1 MSSQDTYFTVA
12 IITFNVI
19 DKLRLCLDSVIEY
32 LPGVSISVWDNGST
46 DGTKEMMESEYKNV
60 RYTYSKE
67 NLYFAQ
73 GCNELIKQCTTKYAL
88 LMNADIKLIDSSVN
102 QIVDYMEINSDVVA
116 ASPSV
121 RDHNV
126 VRHMSSGTITPL
138 WCIVRDSFLGVP
150 LRNSIGYRTLM
161 GSQTE
166 SDTVFNADKI
176 TNCCCMI
183 RCHQFT
189 SIGGFCTRQLLYWT
203 EEEFAVRVK
212 RMGMKQSVYGKSI
225 VEHDHGSSTKKLPS
239 SLVRAIY
246 VHDRMAYMHVMFGCV
261 NALIVE
267 IALLRPKIWKSF
279 QEYYWYLLWRKKI
292 DVIKKSIQKHQH

>member
-1 MSSQDTYFTVA
+1 MSTQVASFTVA

-19 DKLRLCLDSVIEY
+19 DKLRVCIDSVLDE
-32 LPGVSISVWDNGST
+32 LPEVPVRVWDNGST
-46 DGTKEMMESEYKNV
+46 DGTKEMMESEYKNI

-102 QIVDYMEINSDVVA
+102 QIVEYMEIHGDVIA
-116 ASPSV
+116 TSPSV
-121 RDHNV
+121 RDHNI

-138 WCIVRDSFLGVP
+138 WCIVRDSFIGVP
-150 LRNSIGYRTLM
+150 FRNSIGYRTVM
-161 GSQTE
+161 GSQTDPY
-166 SDTVFNADKI
+166 SIFNADKI

-183 RCHQFT
+183 RCNQFT
-189 SIGGFCTRQLLYWT
+189 TIGGFSTHQLLYWT
-203 EEEFAVRVK
+203 EEEFALRVK
-212 RMGMKQSVYGKSI
+212 NMRMKQSVYGKSI

-246 VHDRMAYMHVMFGCV
+246 VHDRMAYMIAMFGCLK
-261 NALIVE
+261 ALFVE

-292 DVIKKSIQKHQH
+292 DTIKKSIQMHQL